1 MQLDIAVRARRK
13 KMNEITRRA
22 TQPRKD
28 LSTMKPHPL
37 TLTGLLALCLAGTV
51 LAGEAPYG
59 HRDFYPS
66 PERPIRYRA
75 DGNGCFPGA
84 TPVTEWWEGT
94 PGTVEVAER
103 GKKISLPAF
112 LDQRSKNI
120 VWKARM
126 PGWSDAQPAVI
137 GDRLVAVCG
146 PDYVVCV
153 DAHTGKELWRDRLSP
168 MSCDGLQPEE
178 AAKRQEILDIA
189 RSMAALNTVGRSLPP
204 KSRPSMLRAL
214 AARLDATEPDFGK
227 EAKAIVKEALAAD
240 PEGTKA
246 LSALDFRPLHDAV
259 ALALKIKVGKAE
271 GYITPAA
278 ATPISDGAKIWV
290 ALGDGQTACYD
301 LNGKRLWS
309 ARVKCQAP
317 FHHYSNPVLCGRAL
331 IVNGTDRSLYAYDA
345 DSGSVLWKKTVKNK
359 GEAFVS
365 PHHMRLGLADGKSL
379 DVIALGAD
387 TILRASDGKVVGK
400 FPIRGKGAWTGE
412 GLDRVGLGNQVFMST
427 QGHFV
432 GAQAMSAMAAV
443 FTLQAQDQD
452 TVTATPH
459 YLKDAQKEDL
469 FVDLDHPS
477 GAGVQTIGWINIAL
491 MPDGT
496 LIGPMKLRSQLHP
509 DSLTKGRSTA
519 DIWPN
524 NWDVRTSNMWNLR
537 TGEYLGAAFTPGD
550 KPRVKGEFY
559 GAGHTVIGKYLLVL
573 DLGAS
578 PSDVA
583 SHNGRARPDQLTAER
598 MVVVDLSNPRN
609 PRRVESNNL
618 LGTAEFPSDLYYD
631 SYIQGEGMQKSWFC
645 GKTFY
650 PGFGLRTSGPVACG
664 NRFWVQSSVHLYCI
678 GDPAVKYDWNPA
690 SRPEAVTQSL
700 KQ

>member
-1 MQLDIAVRARRK
+1 
-13 KMNEITRRA
+13 
-22 TQPRKD
+22 
-28 LSTMKPHPL
+28 MKHVFYL
-37 TLTGLLALCLAGTV
+37 VALLVGLLAPCPAATAAEV
-51 LAGEAPYG
+51 PYG

-120 VWKARM
+120 VWKAPM

-137 GDRLVAVCG
+137 GDRLIAVCG
-146 PDYVVCV
+146 PDYVVCL
-153 DAHTGKELWRDRLSP
+153 DAHTGKELWRDRLGP
-168 MSCDGLQPEE
+168 MSCDGLTPEE
-178 AAKRQEILDIA
+178 TIKRQEVLDIS
-189 RSMAALNTVGRSLPP
+189 RSMAALKAM
-204 KSRPSMLRAL
+204 KSRTSMLERLRAMV
-214 AARLDATEPDFGK
+214 ARLDALEPGLGK
-227 EAKAIVKEALAAD
+227 EAKAIVTALEKELAAD
-240 PEGTKA
+240 PEGTRA
-246 LSALDFRPLHDAV
+246 FSALDFRALHGAV
-259 ALALKIKVGKAE
+259 ERAFNIKVG
-271 GYITPAA
+271 TPGEYVALAA

-290 ALGDGQTACYD
+290 TLGEGQTACYD

-309 ARVKCQAP
+309 ARVKGLAP
-317 FHHYSNPVLCGRAL
+317 FHHYSNPVLCGRAI

-345 DSGSVLWKKTVKNK
+345 DSGSILWKRTVKTGGN
-359 GEAFVS
+359 GWAFVS
-365 PHHMRLGLADGKSL
+365 PHPMRLGLPDGKSL

-387 TILRASDGKVVGK
+387 TILRPSDGKVVGK

-432 GAQAMSAMAAV
+432 GPQSMYAMAAV

-578 PSDVA
+578 PSDAA
-583 SHNGRARPDQLTAER
+583 SHRGRARPDQLTAER

-645 GKTFY
+645 GRTFY

-664 NRFWVQSSVHLYCI
+664 NRFWVQSSTHLYCI

-690 SRPEAVTQSL
+690 SRPEAVTRSL